1 MFKSKDLN
9 NNFEARVKHWEAKI
23 KEQLNLDLNQLSP
36 LISEAF
42 EYYLKALKEFFER
55 LGIANVQFPNP
66 EMTGKTG
73 YRNIFPCFHQLSL
86 DYY

>member
-9 NNFEARVKHWEAKI
+9 NNFETRVKHWEAKF
-23 KEQLNLDLNQLSP
+23 KEQLNLDLNQLPP

-55 LGIANVQFPNP
+55 LGQASEVYFSFFILF
-66 EMTGKTG
+66 
-73 YRNIFPCFHQLSL
+73 FLSSL
-86 DYY
+86 F